1 MRRRILVVDD
11 QESIL
16 YFLRK
21 TLVAEGYDVESA
33 STAAQAREMLRADV
47 PDVVLL
53 DLKLPDG
60 SGLNILEEL
69 RRDEPELAVIMMTAF
84 GDVDTSVRAM
94 KLGAFDY
101 VNKPIRLEEL
111 LEILDRALKR
121 SRPRAR
127 ADAHAIAAG
136 LFERAVGV
144 VPSVSP
150 RMATVYELV
159 RRISVSESST
169 VLIHGESGVGKDVV
183 ANLVHQNSPRRD
195 HALLEIN
202 CASLP
207 ENLLESELFGHERGA
222 FTDAIAEKV
231 GLLELAHKGTLFLD
245 EIGEM
250 SLPVQVKLLRVLEKM
265 SFRRVGGIKDIKV
278 DVRIIA
284 ATNRDLKGAVAA
296 GTFRE
301 DLFYRLNVLPITI
314 PPLRERTEDIPE
326 LSEHFLRLFSERFG
340 KRFRRVGDEARR
352 MLTDYAWPG
361 NIREL
366 KNTME
371 RIALLEDG
379 EELRP
384 EQIPLHTDEVD
395 ETSDVIRRIE
405 QAITATIP
413 DDGLDFESLVEELE
427 RSLIEKAF
435 RAADGN
441 QSRTAKLLRLN
452 RDKLRYRMKS
462 FELL

>member
-16 YFLRK
+16 FFLRK
-21 TLVAEGYDVESA
+21 TLAAEGYEVESA
-33 STAAQAREMLRADV
+33 STATQARQMLSRDV

-60 SGLNILEEL
+60 SGLTILEEL

-111 LEILDRALKR
+111 LGILDRALQR
-121 SRPRAR
+121 TRPRAR
-127 ADAHAIAAG
+127 GGASSTAAA
-136 LFERAVGV
+136 LFERATGV

-150 RMATVYELV
+150 RMADVYELV

-169 VLIHGESGVGKDVV
+169 ILIQGESGVGKDVI

-207 ENLLESELFGHERGA
+207 EGLLESELFGHERGA

-231 GLLELAHKGTLFLD
+231 GLLELANKGTLFLD

-284 ATNRDLKGAVAA
+284 ATNRDLKSDVAA

-301 DLFYRLNVLPITI
+301 DLFYRLNVLPITV
-314 PPLRERTEDIPE
+314 PPLRDRPEDIPA

-340 KRFRRVGDEARR
+340 KRFLRVGEAAGRV
-352 MLTDYAWPG
+352 LLDYGWPG

-384 EQIPLHTDEVD
+384 EQIPLPHDAVD

-413 DDGLDFESLVEELE
+413 AEGLDFESLVEELE